1 MAQIAVAAAIGAGFG
16 LIRRRPLAVLAWGGV
31 AAIMHALAVVLIGP
45 MYLGLISAVF
55 HAAQSR
61 SGPPDFSAFAP
72 QAAQLQGLIQLLNL
86 ANLLVGATI
95 YCAVF
100 RAVLHPERSTFAY
113 LRLGAPELFAAA
125 LIFGLGVAV
134 VVALVIVMIPVAFLI
149 GITVA
154 ATHAGAAALVLLPII
169 MLAAFVGA
177 AVIALRFAFVGPMIV
192 DDGKFHLMESWEL
205 TRGRVGSLFLV
216 GLGLFGLALLLETVL
231 LAILVGVGAAALAA
245 VAGGLQNV
253 PALLQRPPQELLA
266 DAAPFLGLYVLLVIP
281 VSGCFFAIFGAP
293 WARAYR
299 DLKPD
304 ASEAFA

>member
-113 LRLGAPELFAAA
+113 LRRSTIGRRRETSWSRRVPPAVRSGAHRCPARAASRA
-125 LIFGLGVAV
+125 ARPRRRLLPPARRPP
-134 VVALVIVMIPVAFLI
+134 IPRARRPRCGSTDQSWAPRTPGAARLEVAF
-149 GITVA
+149 
-154 ATHAGAAALVLLPII
+154 
-169 MLAAFVGA
+169 
-177 AVIALRFAFVGPMIV
+177 
-192 DDGKFHLMESWEL
+192 
-205 TRGRVGSLFLV
+205 
-216 GLGLFGLALLLETVL
+216 
-231 LAILVGVGAAALAA
+231 
-245 VAGGLQNV
+245 
-253 PALLQRPPQELLA
+253 
-266 DAAPFLGLYVLLVIP
+266 
-281 VSGCFFAIFGAP
+281 
-293 WARAYR
+293 ARSAR
-299 DLKPD
+299 
-304 ASEAFA
+304 